1 MALPVGEP
9 SPCPLKET
17 ICFQQS
23 QVTIM
28 KKISKNNRP
37 IRIAPKFRIWVILV
51 IMAVALVPGVSMAAP
66 QELLSQEHPDWDGLT
81 DEANRLSPED
91 RAALKQGQP
100 IEVIIEFDQTEAAN
114 LATAQRQQAALDHDD
129 EAILAER
136 VKIYRRQKDQTLAAL
151 AAEPAAESFKVK
163 TDYSHLPMIFAQVG
177 SSKAMNA
184 FLRQPDVK
192 AVHSNLKL
200 RRALVQSLPLIRQPE
215 TAAQGGAG
223 TGVTVAV
230 LDSGVDYTRAAF
242 GSCAA
247 PGGACK
253 VVYAR
258 DFAPDDGLR
267 DDDGHGTNV
276 AGIVLGV
283 APGAQIA
290 ALDVFD
296 GELASSSH
304 IIAAIDWVIANR
316 NAYNIVAVNLSLGGR
331 QYYSPCSSDVFATPI
346 ANARAAGILA
356 SVASGNQG
364 YKDSMGSP
372 ACAPEAVS
380 VGAVYDANQGPVSWR
395 NCTDNTTQ
403 ADKITC
409 FSNSASFLTLL
420 APGALI
426 DAAGLTQGGT
436 SQAAP
441 HVAGAIAVL
450 RAAYPNE
457 SVDATIARLINTGVR
472 ITDSNDITKP
482 RIDLLAAYTANRT
495 AYALRVNRAGSGSGV
510 VRSNPTGIDCGGQC
524 SAEFVSGATVNLT
537 ATPDAG
543 STFAGWSGACTGTG
557 GCSMTM
563 NSALEVTAT
572 FDLPTTTLSLGE
584 ALDNTTLNWSTT
596 GNAGW
601 QGAQLSDRDAARSGA
616 ISHNQTSVLSTSIT
630 EPGILGF
637 QWKVSSEPGYDY
649 LEFRIND
656 ILQFRISGETGWE
669 PRTINISAGVHQLQ
683 WIYRKDG
690 SISRG
695 EDAGWVDAVTFT
707 PTQINQP
714 ELVVAQVTGPAHG
727 TPGGRIEV
735 SATVQN
741 QGSVAASSFR
751 VSFLLSRDST
761 ITLQDID
768 TGWGCSF
775 DRLSGGATGT
785 CSGEIGIPAD
795 VPLGTYYLGAYA
807 DSQRTVE
814 ESDET
819 NNGRAADNP
828 IILSSGTFPLAV
840 TLEGSGTGKISSNPA
855 GIDCGLRCSANFT
868 TGAVVTLTATPEAGS
883 TFMGWSGACTG
894 AANCVVTMSAARN
907 VTATFDAASS
917 EQFPPNGAWPAGWTA
932 PATSDADW
940 FVTTDWASEGRFSL
954 RSGRIGDNQKS
965 QVQISGNFQAG
976 TVSFTRRVSSE
987 RDYDWLSFYIDGV
1000 EQNGWSG
1007 ETGLDGAVTTFP
1019 LTAGYHTLL
1028 WSYEKD
1034 GSISA
1039 GSDAAWIDGVSLPP
1053 LSGATTYALTV
1064 NKTGTGNG
1072 TVTSSPAGIHCGLT
1086 CSANF
1091 TSGTPVTLTASA
1103 DGHSVFRGWSG
1114 ACTGAANCVVTMS
1127 AARNVTATFD
1137 AASSEQFPPNGA
1149 WPTNWTTPVTS
1160 DADWFVTT
1168 DWASEGR
1175 VSLRSGPIGDN
1186 QKSQVQISGNFQAGT
1201 VSFTYRVSSERDYD
1215 WLSFYIDGVEQNGWS
1230 GETATAGTRVSFPVT
1245 AGQRTLL
1252 WSYEKDGS
1260 IFSGSDAAWIDD
1272 VSLPQFGGSD
1282 PATTLI
1288 THYYVSILRR
1298 SPDAGGLAYW
1308 QQLIA
1313 QKQQQG
1319 LDVKP
1324 VFRDMA
1330 NFFFNSPEYLGRN
1343 TTDTEFVTN
1352 LYLTFFQRNP
1362 DSGGMSFWLNQ
1373 LALGVSRNQVMSGFL
1388 YSPEFTHFMQSLGF

>member
-917 EQFPPNGAWPAGWTA
+917 EQFPPNGAWP
-932 PATSDADW
+932 
-940 FVTTDWASEGRFSL
+940 
-954 RSGRIGDNQKS
+954 
-965 QVQISGNFQAG
+965 
-976 TVSFTRRVSSE
+976 
-987 RDYDWLSFYIDGV
+987 
-1000 EQNGWSG
+1000 
-1007 ETGLDGAVTTFP
+1007 
-1019 LTAGYHTLL
+1019 
-1028 WSYEKD
+1028 
-1034 GSISA
+1034 
-1039 GSDAAWIDGVSLPP
+1039 
-1053 LSGATTYALTV
+1053 
-1064 NKTGTGNG
+1064 
-1072 TVTSSPAGIHCGLT
+1072 
-1086 CSANF
+1086 
-1091 TSGTPVTLTASA
+1091 
-1103 DGHSVFRGWSG
+1103 
-1114 ACTGAANCVVTMS
+1114 
-1127 AARNVTATFD
+1127 
-1137 AASSEQFPPNGA
+1137 
-1149 WPTNWTTPVTS
+1149 TNWTTPVTS